1 MKYNRLGRTGLY
13 VSELCFGTMTFSG
26 RNWLGG
32 MIGNL
37 DQKAATTLIGR
48 SLEAGINFIDTANV
62 YSIGESERMTGAAL
76 KELGVRRSDVVLA
89 TKVFGRMA
97 PGPNDMGASRG
108 HIMDS
113 VSQSLERLQTDHID
127 LYQIHQSDSVT
138 GVEETMRA
146 LDDLV
151 SQGMVRYVGVS
162 NWEAW
167 KIVKAN
173 GIADRRG
180 WARIETLQAYYSLA
194 GRDLEDELVPAMAD
208 QGIGCLVWSPLAG
221 GYLAGKYTP
230 DPETGGGEEKAEPG
244 RRANFDFPP
253 IDKEKADAI
262 VRAMR
267 PIAKT
272 HGVSVARVA
281 LAWVR
286 SKPFVTATLIGA
298 KTLEQLNDNLEAARL
313 TLAPE
318 EIAAL
323 DAASAER
330 PRYPGWMIS
339 RNNAL
344 RVPTGEPVK
353 MGGVGAITGKT

>member
-1 MKYNRLGRTGLY
+1 MKFNRLGKTGLY
-13 VSELCFGTMTFSG
+13 VSELCMGTWGFSG
-26 RNWLGG
+26 RNYFGG
-32 MIGNL
+32 VIGTLN
-37 DQKAATTLIGR
+37 QKEATALIAR
-48 SLEAGINFIDTANV
+48 SLEARVNFIDTANV
-62 YSIGESERMTGAAL
+62 YSLGESEKMTGQAL
-76 KELGVRRSDVVLA
+76 KDLGVRRSDVVLA

-97 PGPNDMGASRG
+97 PGPNDIGASRG

-167 KIVKAN
+167 KIMKAN
-173 GIADRRG
+173 GIADKRG
-180 WARIETLQAYYSLA
+180 WARVETMQAYYSIA
-194 GRDLEDELVPAMAD
+194 GRDLEQELVPLMTD
-208 QGIGCLVWSPLAG
+208 QQVGCLVWSPLAG

-230 DPETGGGEEKAEPG
+230 GGDTKAEPG
-244 RRANFDFPP
+244 RRAQFDFPP
-253 IDKEKADAI
+253 IDKEKADRI
-262 VRAMR
+262 VVAMR
-267 PIAKT
+267 EVAKA

-286 SKPFVTATLIGA
+286 QKPFVTSTIIGA
-298 KTLEQLNDNLEAARL
+298 KTLEQLNDNLEAVTL
-313 TLAPE
+313 TLSPE
-318 EIAAL
+318 QIAKLDEI
-323 DAASAER
+323 SADR
-330 PRYPGWMIS
+330 VQYPHWMAK
-339 RNNAL
+339 RNNAT

-353 MGGVGAITGKT
+353 VGGPAPKN

>member
-1 MKYNRLGRTGLY
+1 MKYNRLGQTGLY
-13 VSELCFGTMTFSG
+13 VSELCLGTMTFSG
-26 RNWLGG
+26 QNYFGG
-32 MIGNL
+32 VIGTL
-37 DQKAATTLIGR
+37 DQKAATALIAR
-48 SLEAGINFIDTANV
+48 SLEARINFIDTANV
-62 YSIGESERMTGAAL
+62 YSLGESEKMTGVAL
-76 KELGVRRSDVVLA
+76 KELGVARRDVVLA

-97 PGPNDMGASRG
+97 PGPNDIGASRG

-167 KIVKAN
+167 KIMKAN
-173 GIADRRG
+173 GIADKRG
-180 WARIETLQAYYSLA
+180 WARVETMQAYYSIA
-194 GRDLEDELVPAMAD
+194 GRDLEQELVPLMQD
-208 QGIGCLVWSPLAG
+208 QGVGCLVWSPLAG

-230 DPETGGGEEKAEPG
+230 GSDTKAEPG
-244 RRANFDFPP
+244 RRAQFDFPP
-253 IDKEKADAI
+253 IDKEKADRI
-262 VRAMR
+262 VVAMR
-267 PIAKT
+267 EVAKA

-286 SKPFVTATLIGA
+286 QKPFVTSTIIGA
-298 KTLEQLNDNLEAARL
+298 KTLEQLNDNLEAVTLTLTPEQIARL
-313 TLAPE
+313 D
-318 EIAAL
+318 EI
-323 DAASAER
+323 SADR
-330 PRYPGWMIS
+330 AQYPHWMAK
-339 RNNAL
+339 RNNAT

-353 MGGVGAITGKT
+353 VGGPAPKN